1 MEDLLADNYN
11 VVVLVRKIENS
22 SFVNSTNITL
32 IKGDIGQCQ
41 LIENVLLEYKIDLV
55 IHLVSNLIPSSS
67 LADFTVELTQ
77 VVYPTFDLL
86 ELLSKHKVMIVFFS
100 SGGTIYGNV
109 DDCIAE
115 NRPLN
120 PINYYG
126 YSKLMIEN
134 HIRFL
139 HTTRN
144 LSYLVLRPSN
154 VYGKHQKIEAQQ
166 GFIAVAL
173 GKFIS
178 NSSIEIWGNGEVV
191 RDFIDVRDVSEGL
204 RKLLE
209 TDVANVVLNMG
220 SGDGKSLNEVLSILE
235 NILQRSIAVIY
246 KDKREVDVS
255 RMVLD
260 IHKIKN
266 YIDFNPRSLDTGISE
281 FVELIGVDVNEK

>member
-11 VVVLVRKIENS
+11 IVVLVRKIENS

-86 ELLSKHKVMIVFFS
+86 ELLSKHEVMIVFFS

-109 DDCIAE
+109 NDCIAE
-115 NRPLN
+115 NRPLD

-139 HTTRN
+139 NTTRD

-154 VYGKHQKIEAQQ
+154 VYGKYQKIEAQQ

-178 NSSIEIWGNGEVV
+178 NSSIEIWGNGEVI
-191 RDFIDVRDVSEGL
+191 RDFIDVRDVSDGL

-209 TDVANVVLNMG
+209 TDVANVALNMG
-220 SGDGKSLNEVLSILE
+220 SGEGKSLNEVLAILE
-235 NILQRSIAVIY
+235 NILQRRIAVIY

-266 YIDFNPRSLDTGISE
+266 YIDFNPKSLDTGINE
-281 FVELIGVDVNEK
+281 FVALIGVDVNEK